1 MGPDLPVGDGGDDVL
16 AGLSLVLPVIPLG
29 EVLGDLIVRESGELG
44 GYLCTQAGRA
54 VKPRLTRGE
63 YSKWGVW
70 LWQHRS
76 DVSWQ
81 HRLHRPL

>member
-54 VKPRLTRGE
+54 VNPPDAGRIFQMGRVVMAA
-63 YSKWGVW
+63 S
-70 LWQHRS
+70 QRC
-76 DVSWQ
+76 
-81 HRLHRPL
+81 